1 MLVSRNDLMKRGAQ
15 LGAVAAIFST
25 VGFILFWWLATLPQT
40 LVPVVRIPDWI
51 AIGVFLISAGLVLG
65 LIFSIPLGVVNG
77 AIIGYVLLRLMRRPK
92 PLHPRAGLI
101 VGAVVP
107 FISIFII
114 GPLNGEVVLP
124 FYTFDPFFNW
134 MTAIWV
140 IAYALYLASGA
151 WVGYQLQYRLNVPLA
166 VTLSLV

>member
-1 MLVSRNDLMKRGAQ
+1 MSVSRNDLMKRGAQ
-15 LGAVAAIFST
+15 LGVVAAIFST

-65 LIFSIPLGVVNG
+65 LIFSIPLGLVNG
-77 AIIGYVLLRLMRRPK
+77 AIIGYILWRLMQHPK
-92 PLHPRAGLI
+92 PLHSRAGLI
-101 VGAVVP
+101 VGTIVP
-107 FISIFII
+107 VISIFII

-124 FYTFDPFFNW
+124 FYTLDLSNW
-134 MTAIWV
+134 MTAIWL
-140 IAYALYLASGA
+140 IAYALYLACGA
-151 WVGYQLQYRLNVPLA
+151 WVGNQLQYRLNVPLA